1 MDTATEF
8 STPHCSTA
16 KLAAKVGHGSPTG
29 TGRVTRRRG
38 AGLPGALAALVLGF
52 AACGSGG
59 VQDSGASAQI
69 HVQSD
74 EALVASGELG
84 GPFSPEV
91 KTYEVLNVGQA
102 NLEWQATPGESW
114 ITVSP
119 ASGTLLPSQSQVVSV
134 TVNTAASALTAGAHQ
149 CPVTFDS
156 VGGGAGSATRNV
168 FLTINAPGSTA
179 ALLAERTS
187 GVAPLSVVFDATS
200 SGSGVVQ
207 PLGGTDYSSFTYE
220 WTYGD
225 PTSGNWSTGRS
236 CNSSSGFIGG
246 HVFWNPGTY
255 RVRLRLTTDQGATFD
270 YHQDITVTDA
280 NSVFAGATF
289 HVAANGNDGNPG
301 TLAQPFATVDRAI
314 NAMLGST
321 GPTRILLRR
330 GDTFTTP
337 THFLMPNMA
346 GPYLMSAYG
355 TGARPQV
362 NCTSDYG
369 FFFGPGVQDLRVTD
383 INFTLMAANPQ
394 QYAEAF
400 TCGVRT
406 TIARCRL
413 QGFGF
418 GLNADRRA
426 CVFADCE
433 ILNVLG
439 YCITGFSPSDTVS
452 QYMAVLGC
460 TLDGAGLHL
469 LRFTMSRVLVGFNT
483 FRACASWA
491 HAVKQHGRTLPN
503 PQLFVCLMGNRFETP
518 AAWVHVVGPQD
529 DGSDEHSLHTLI
541 EGNLYRPVGAIG
553 SVGTV
558 ICAFAQRVTIRNNIF
573 DLQDS
578 AECVSIRRRGIGPVP
593 SNVLVEHNTMYRRLG
608 TPLQTMWNTQ
618 SSDST
623 IVRNNI
629 MFCANGSVSMPGG
642 TVAMSSNLT
651 GDPLFADPLQLDYT
665 PSLGSPAVDT
675 ASITATRLDF
685 TGVFRSHGLTA
696 DIGAVEKTN

>member
-8 STPHCSTA
+8 STPHCSTTERVA
-16 KLAAKVGHGSPTG
+16 KSCHGSPAAHC
-29 TGRVTRRRG
+29 RATRPSGAKRRG
-38 AGLPGALAALVLGF
+38 VLVALALGL

-74 EALVASGELG
+74 EPLVAAGELG

-91 KTYEVLNVGQA
+91 KTYEVFNVGQA

-119 ASGTLLPSQSQVVSV
+119 AAGTLLPSQSQVVSV
-134 TVNTAASALTAGAHQ
+134 TVNTAASTLTAGAHQ

-168 FLTINAPGSTA
+168 FLTINAPGSTQ

-187 GVAPLSVVFDATS
+187 GIAPLSVVFDATS

-207 PLGGTDYSSFTYE
+207 PLGGADYSSFTYE

-225 PTSGNWSTGRS
+225 PTSGTWGTGQS
-236 CNSSSGFIGG
+236 CNSSSGFIGS

-255 RVRLRLTTDQGATFD
+255 RVRLRLTTDLGTTFD

-280 NSVFAGATF
+280 DTAFASATF

-314 NAMLGST
+314 NAMIGT
-321 GPTRILLRR
+321 AGPVRILLRR

-346 GPYLMSAYG
+346 GPYLITAYG

-369 FFFGPGVQDLRVTD
+369 FFLGRTVQDLRVTD
-383 INFTLMAANPQ
+383 INFTLMAANPV
-394 QYAEAF
+394 QYADAF
-400 TCGVRT
+400 TCGERT

-413 QGFGF
+413 QNFGF
-418 GLNADRRA
+418 AVNADRRA
-426 CVFADCE
+426 CVIADCE

-439 YCITGFSPSDTVS
+439 YGITGFSPSDAVS

-469 LRFTMSRVLVGFNT
+469 LRFTMSRVLVGYNT

-491 HAVKQHGRTLPN
+491 HALKQHGRALPN
-503 PQLFVCLMGNRFETP
+503 PQLFVCTMGNRFETP
-518 AAWVHVVGPQD
+518 AVWVHVVGPQND
-529 DGSDEHSLHTLI
+529 SSDEHSLHTLI

-558 ICAFAQRVTIRNNIF
+558 LSAFAQRVTVRNNIF
-573 DLQDS
+573 DLQDN
-578 AECVSIRRRGIGPVP
+578 AECVSIRRRGIGPTP
-593 SNVLVEHNTMYRRLG
+593 SNVLVEHNTMYRRIG
-608 TPLQTMWNTQ
+608 APLQTMLNAQ
-618 SSDST
+618 SSDAT

-642 TVAMSSNLT
+642 SVAQSSNLI

-665 PSLGSPAVDT
+665 PSPGSPAVDT
-675 ASITATRLDF
+675 ASATATRLDF
-685 TGVFRSHGLTA
+685 TGTFRSHGLTA
-696 DIGAVEKTN
+696 DIGAVEKKS